1 MNSKIRQD
9 EQGVERDEQGNTLD
23 DWAAFEAAE
32 RADADAL
39 NAWWSNADNVLGD
52 CRANAFYWLY
62 WLDDD
67 AALQEGGRLLT
78 NHNIERVLAVVAMP
92 VLIEG
97 KVVEVKVACC
107 QYDGWY
113 VEEDVEEAE

>member
-9 EQGVERDEQGNTLD
+9 EQGVERDEQGNTLE

-39 NAWWSNADNVLGD
+39 NAWWSNEDNVLGD
-52 CRANAFYWLY
+52 CLEHTYDWLGQ
-62 WLDDD
+62 LPDD
-67 AALQEGGRLLT
+67 AALQGIGRLLT
-78 NHNIERVLAVVAMP
+78 DHGAERVLAIVAMP
-92 VLIEG
+92 CLIRG

-113 VEEDVEEAE
+113 VEEAEY